1 MFKIVWGRSIGFNIE
16 LNKMVK
22 LTQPVPGKV
31 YMDYHIITDG
41 ADCYPWTETF
51 VILPK
56 KTITGK
62 RLAWQKLY
70 KRKVWV
76 VWGTG
81 FHMEPETQY
90 ATLFEIL
97 DHGTNKTI
105 LA

>member
-1 MFKIVWGRSIGFNIE
+1 MKIVWGRSLGWNIE
-16 LNKMVK
+16 LQGYKK
-22 LTQPVPGKV
+22 RK
-31 YMDYHIITDG
+31 MDYHIITDG
-41 ADCYPWTETF
+41 AGCYPWTETF

-97 DHGTNKTI
+97 DNGTD
-105 LA
+105 

>member
-1 MFKIVWGRSIGFNIE
+1 MVYVEMVMKIVWNRSVGWNLDFRSLKKEGMEYKIIE
-16 LNKMVK
+16 
-22 LTQPVPGKV
+22 
-31 YMDYHIITDG
+31 DG
-41 ADCYPWTETF
+41 AGCYPWKETF
-51 VILPK
+51 VIFPK

-90 ATLFEIL
+90 ADLFEIL
-97 DHGTNKTI
+97 TYDGSNYTSQ
-105 LA
+105 